1 MEPDIQTKIFQ
12 WFAKRRI
19 KIVDLFKY
27 LYLTIAIFWVF
38 AAYVNLSHGALEG
51 FIYKAGL
58 GLGKTALLI
67 LGIIVLPG
75 ILGRFKVEIKLTR
88 IITLFRRQLGIVAFL
103 VAFTHFTIVRG
114 LQYITGFNPFKAP
127 FELFVVM
134 GTSALFLLFLMFL
147 TSNDTSKKRLGKWWK
162 NLHRLIYLVLWLLV
176 LHKGLQK
183 ISVWSIYIFIF
194 ASLEIVSWTYYFLK
208 KRV

>member
-12 WFAKRRI
+12 WFAKRRP

-38 AAYVNLSHGALEG
+38 AAYVNLSHGTLEG
-51 FIYKAGL
+51 FIYKAGVSS
-58 GLGKTALLI
+58 GKIALLL
-67 LGIIVLPG
+67 LGIVVLPG

-114 LQYITGFNPFKAP
+114 LQYLSGYNPLKAP

-134 GTSALFLLFLMFL
+134 GTGALFLLFLMFL

-176 LHKGLQK
+176 LHTGLQR
-183 ISVWSIYIFIF
+183 ISVWSVYIFIF